1 MQPRVVLALVTLPL
15 AACIRVSTMRLAP
28 ARAAVPV
35 DSVRV
40 FATHAPDEYTEIAI
54 LHTIA
59 LVASDARSLDALRKR
74 AAQLGANGL
83 LLARNG
89 IHRTGTGVIGGDR
102 RNGHVII
109 GTFDADDTDF
119 QRAVAII
126 YKSR

>member
-1 MQPRVVLALVTLPL
+1 MRSRVVLALLTLPV
-15 AACIRVSTMRLAP
+15 AACIRVSTMGLAP

-59 LVASDARSLDALRKR
+59 LVASDARSLNALRKR

-83 LLARNG
+83 LLVRDG
-89 IHRTGTGVIGGDR
+89 IHGTGVGDR
-102 RNGHVII
+102 RNGQVIT
-109 GTFDADDTDF
+109 GTFDTDDTDF

-126 YKSR
+126 YRPR